1 MAPRGAFFCDF
12 YLVGIINSMPNHESI
27 EQHLYD
33 LILDVCAVLY
43 ANGYRTVPMGAMMRL
58 IGVADEHAAEH
69 DNNVFEL
76 DDEFAQVLQQR
87 QHQLISSTEQ
97 LPPNTT
103 LH

>member
-1 MAPRGAFFCDF
+1 MSD
-12 YLVGIINSMPNHESI
+12 HESI

-43 ANGYRTVPMGAMMRL
+43 ANGYRAVPMGAMMRL
-58 IGVADEHAAEH
+58 IGVADEHAAQH
-69 DNNVFEL
+69 DNNMFEL
-76 DDEFAQVLQQR
+76 DDEFVQVMQQR
-87 QHQLISSTEQ
+87 QHHLVGVTEQ